1 LTGTVSDAWNQL
13 TSPNS
18 GTAPDVPGRLVATGS
33 SRGRYWNEG
42 LKVGEHALLSG
53 VGAGGFATAHTRYAA
68 ANAGGAFVAHA
79 HSYPIE
85 TFADLGLLGLLLSLA
100 LLVSWGVAATRAVG
114 GVRWAPDG
122 RTAERDGMITLAVV
136 VIIFGLNSAIDWT
149 WFIPGT
155 AITALVCA
163 GWLAGRGPLGPPSGD
178 RTMSLTPAAIGAG
191 TLIAVV
197 AVVVA
202 WLNLQPL
209 RSANADAAAL
219 TAITRGNVAAAFA
232 DARAAASENPVS
244 VDPLFELAALYRATG
259 DNAATIRELR
269 KAVALQ
275 PQNPQSWLTE
285 GESLLALRRPG
296 EAIPALERASRLN
309 VHSPQIAAD
318 IERARAEAPAGQ

>member
-1 LTGTVSDAWNQL
+1 
-13 TSPNS
+13 
-18 GTAPDVPGRLVATGS
+18 
-33 SRGRYWNEG
+33 
-42 LKVGEHALLSG
+42 
-53 VGAGGFATAHTRYAA
+53 
-68 ANAGGAFVAHA
+68 
-79 HSYPIE
+79 
-85 TFADLGLLGLLLSLA
+85 
-100 LLVSWGVAATRAVG
+100 
-114 GVRWAPDG
+114 
-122 RTAERDGMITLAVV
+122 MITLAVV

-163 GWLAGRGPLGPPSGD
+163 GWLAGRGPLRPPIGD
-178 RTMSLTPAAIGAG
+178 RTISLTPAAIGAA

-232 DARAAASENPVS
+232 SARAAASDNPVS

-259 DNAATIRELR
+259 DDAATIRELR

-318 IERARAEAPAGQ
+318 IERARAEARAGQ